1 VAPPRL
7 TLALA
12 LLVLATSIAGCGGGD
27 STSSTA
33 GASGATG
40 ASSTDDPAADAD
52 AKVAARNAQVA
63 LETYATTT
71 NGSYAG
77 ADVAGLSDILPSLAK
92 ADLTVT
98 ADASTYTVDVVSTSG
113 VTFSVARSKDGAVD
127 YICEPPGTGG
137 CPDTGDW
144 S

>member
-1 VAPPRL
+1 VALRRL

-12 LLVLATSIAGCGGGD
+12 LLVSVAAIAGCGGD

-40 ASSTDDPAADAD
+40 ASSTGDPVADAD
-52 AKVAARNAQVA
+52 AKAAARNAQVA

-113 VTFSVARSKDGAVD
+113 ATFSVVRSKDGAVA

-137 CPDTGDW
+137 CPDSGDW

>member
-1 VAPPRL
+1 VALRRL

-12 LLVLATSIAGCGGGD
+12 LLVLLAATAGCGGGD
-27 STSSTA
+27 STTSTA
-33 GASGATG
+33 GASGA
-40 ASSTDDPAADAD
+40 SSTGDPVADAD
-52 AKVAARNAQVA
+52 AKAAARNAQVA
-63 LETYATTT
+63 LETYATTS

-113 VTFSVARSKDGAVD
+113 ATFSVTRSKDGAVD

-137 CPDTGDW
+137 CPDSGDW